1 MYKKI
6 EEKTIDNKSLL
17 CISRTY
23 QWNLVNKKL
32 TNKVYD
38 KYLNYL

>member
-6 EEKTIDNKSLL
+6 EEKTIDNESLL

-23 QWNLVNKKL
+23 QQNCLNKML
-32 TNKVYD
+32 TNKMYD
-38 KYLNYL
+38 K